1 MTSSHIQVLIV
12 HGRSEMAAALSGHIM
27 TNLDADVTVV
37 DTIEGARAMAAS
49 TAFDLFVAG
58 ERLPDGDG
66 LSLLDEKDNW
76 SGTPLVLVD
85 DQLDG
90 QRTLAA
96 LRRGALDVLTPP
108 IELDRLLAV
117 IRRAVKGEQ
126 SRQRRE
132 ARAKRLRRLSSRLI
146 SDRRELRQRVDL
158 ICRDL
163 VEAYRRLAEK
173 VTASDDE
180 QHLRKPPRPIDSFTS
195 EA

>member
-1 MTSSHIQVLIV
+1 
-12 HGRSEMAAALSGHIM
+12 
-27 TNLDADVTVV
+27 
-37 DTIEGARAMAAS
+37 MAAS
-49 TAFDLFVAG
+49 TAFDLFIAG
-58 ERLPDGDG
+58 ERLPDGNG
-66 LSLLDEKDNW
+66 LSLLDEKDNM

-108 IELDRLLAV
+108 IELDRLLAI

-163 VEAYRRLAEK
+163 VEAYRRLAQK
-173 VTASDDE
+173 VTTSEDQ
-180 QHLRKPPRPIDSFTS
+180 QHFCNPPRPIDSFTS